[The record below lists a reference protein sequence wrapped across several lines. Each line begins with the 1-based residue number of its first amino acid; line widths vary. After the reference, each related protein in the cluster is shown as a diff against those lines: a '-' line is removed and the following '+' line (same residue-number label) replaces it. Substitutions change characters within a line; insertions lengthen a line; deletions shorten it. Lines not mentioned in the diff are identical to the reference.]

1 MWFDNY
7 EDQYNVD
14 LKILIK
20 QMIELQNSVLK
31 LKIKIKYYKK
41 YEPEFKY
48 RKKHELY
55 IKNFKINWIL

>member
-20 QMIELQNSVLK
+20 QMIELKNSILK
-31 LKIKIKYYKK
+31 LKIKIKYYKNMNLNLNIEK
-41 YEPEFKY
+41 NMN
-48 RKKHELY
+48 Y
-55 IKNFKINWIL
+55 I